1 MADRESSG
9 SHRARKRLVNP
20 AELSPGFRAPQRGRE
35 EVVIVQEPPEPP
47 HPVRDVL
54 GSLLKAA
61 VGGGIGGAVAIGIAW
76 GTITAEVEQLRKD
89 VDEQVQEARTDR
101 TEAREERRRI
111 VQRVGTLEVSD
122 ARRDEATTALKR
134 AVEDLTQE
142 VRELNRRRR

>member
-1 MADRESSG
+1 MTDRESSG

-76 GTITAEVEQLRKD
+76 GTITAEVDQLRKD
-89 VDEQVQEARTDR
+89 VDEQIVEARSDR
-101 TEAREERRRI
+101 ADAREERRRLGG
-111 VQRVGTLEVSD
+111 RVGALEVD
-122 ARRDEATTALKR
+122 AARRGEATDALRR

-142 VRELNRRRR
+142 VRLLRRGR